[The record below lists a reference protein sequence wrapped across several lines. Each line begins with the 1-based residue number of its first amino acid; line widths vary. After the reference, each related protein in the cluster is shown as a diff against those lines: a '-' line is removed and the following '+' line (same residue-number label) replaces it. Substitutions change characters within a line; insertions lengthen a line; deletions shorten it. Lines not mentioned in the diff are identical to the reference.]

1 LVLKSHMASLCQT
14 QAVLQPWCQHGNFG
28 AVITLRVSGS
38 HTDLKAKARPQAD
51 QNPLLSPKA
60 TLRRL
65 QQKAARRLQWE
76 LDTCVFI
83 AQISRANK
91 LLGGKSTALPL
102 GTNSNEIPQLS
113 FFFFFLF
120 FPFPKL
126 MLAGFPP
133 GPFQPALICEIN
145 TESGNADAGSESGSA
160 KAVLLFLGAAGKR
173 RNLLEE
179 TCPDLPCCPEG
190 LCRLLVLDLSP
201 RRSVVP
207 LGRA

>member
-1 LVLKSHMASLCQT
+1 MVLKSHMASLCQT

-60 TLRRL
+60 MLRRL

-113 FFFFFLF
+113 FFFFSF
-120 FPFPKL
+120 FSLPQIN
-126 MLAGFPP
+126 AGWISTRTFSTS
-133 GPFQPALICEIN
+133 F
-145 TESGNADAGSESGSA
+145 
-160 KAVLLFLGAAGKR
+160 
-173 RNLLEE
+173 NL
-179 TCPDLPCCPEG
+179 
-190 LCRLLVLDLSP
+190 
-201 RRSVVP
+201 
-207 LGRA
+207 

>member
-1 LVLKSHMASLCQT
+1 MASLCQT

-60 TLRRL
+60 MLRRL

-91 LLGGKSTALPL
+91 LLGGRAQPFPSERTQMKF
-102 GTNSNEIPQLS
+102 LS
-113 FFFFFLF
+113 FPFFFFSF
-120 FPFPKL
+120 FSLPQIN
-126 MLAGFPP
+126 AGWISTRTFSTS
-133 GPFQPALICEIN
+133 F
-145 TESGNADAGSESGSA
+145 
-160 KAVLLFLGAAGKR
+160 
-173 RNLLEE
+173 NL
-179 TCPDLPCCPEG
+179 
-190 LCRLLVLDLSP
+190 
-201 RRSVVP
+201 
-207 LGRA
+207 